1 MDIYIYMD
9 MYIYIF
15 MDTYIYIYRFVW
27 IYIYIFIWIYI
38 YVYIYMDMYIYIHT
52 YYIYYIYPSP
62 TGIPIQEFSL
72 SLVVPPLSGVGNLD
86 LHLKHPTTGQISGC
100 YSPCSKQLAGHHFG
114 LRTTRTHTHD
124 ENHNDAEVDRI
135 WILKDIPVSMR
146 IFRHFHILSTPGWL
160 YVYVC
165 TYRCVYTAEVC
176 IDTHTHIHTDF
187 MYIYIYIDSYIS
199 FHFPH
204 YMWQCVDLCIYCIY
218 YNSKIM

>member
-1 MDIYIYMD
+1 M
-9 MYIYIF
+9 
-15 MDTYIYIYRFVW
+15 
-27 IYIYIFIWIYI
+27 YIFIWICI
-38 YVYIYMDMYIYIHT
+38 YIYIHT
-52 YYIYYIYPSP
+52 TYTTSILPPRGFPFRNSPWVWWFHPS
-62 TGIPIQEFSL
+62 QEWATWICIWST
-72 SLVVPPLSGVGNLD
+72 PPLGRFLDATAHAASNLPGIILD
-86 LHLKHPTTGQISGC
+86 CEPRAH
-100 YSPCSKQLAGHHFG
+100 
-114 LRTTRTHTHD
+114 THTHD
-124 ENHNDAEVDRI
+124 EKHNDAEVDRI